1 MARWEI
7 GETEDQPYS
16 LPPNSYGGCFV
27 LMSPVFLIR
36 KQAYLTD
43 ISGSF
48 RAWCWYGLSSG
59 EGLMVDG
66 ITNGRNM
73 CSGRDYVMRQEV
85 RAQLGSCENIINLPR
100 SVTPVS

>member
-59 EGLMVDG
+59 EGLMVDDTTVAG
-66 ITNGRNM
+66 AHVRMAGPACGEKQIQGRI
-73 CSGRDYVMRQEV
+73 Q
-85 RAQLGSCENIINLPR
+85 
-100 SVTPVS
+100 TPL